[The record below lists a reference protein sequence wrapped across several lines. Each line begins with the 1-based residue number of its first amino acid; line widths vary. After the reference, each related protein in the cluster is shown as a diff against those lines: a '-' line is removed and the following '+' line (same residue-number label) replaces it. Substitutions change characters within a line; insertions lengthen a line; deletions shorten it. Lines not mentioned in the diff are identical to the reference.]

1 MSTSVLDK
9 PLFRN
14 RTIKEWFISL
24 PTFIVLLTIVFLSS
38 GEYIHARMLAIGNS
52 LWPGYTTELKKA
64 FIPER
69 QCQSI
74 EKAVESAYTK
84 WLALPEED
92 EFGFEKGPWNPGA
105 VKISVEQ
112 SNKTCTK
119 LNKEIKAAKKQVTP
133 NMKRYLWVETS
144 IQQFVGQS
152 SQIKKPL
159 FIFLVL
165 LCAVSTTFSKHHIS
179 LRPITTQKDQIVS
192 SIALIITFIML
203 LVSSTI
209 YYQAE
214 LNIASQGIQVH
225 DMNLHKYWIV
235 GFATLLL
242 VNIYIFFTRKR
253 DNLPAGDSY
262 LKSLLS
268 IPLFGIMGITAGIQF
283 FFLLDY
289 PTGISVTMTQ
299 ITDFIDVF
307 LKLALYI
314 WLGML
319 LKQTRLAKLFFD
331 VLRPW
336 NMSSELMCCIVLIF
350 AAVPT
355 AYTGASGIF
364 IIAAGAIIFQELRM
378 AGTRGQLALATTAM
392 SGSMGVVLKPCLM
405 IVLIAAVNDSITTDE
420 LFGYGMWVFV
430 LTAVLFF
437 IVSQITRQEKIS
449 IAPVSEAMPKSIA
462 ALVPI
467 LPYVLITLGIIS
479 LYKSFFDQGFDE
491 YSAPVILP
499 VVLLTIIIY
508 EKVFSASIG
517 NAMDAALGTSFRA
530 SAKEADTHVDSKDL
544 EEGLRFAT
552 TETTDHI
559 GALLLLMML
568 SLCVGGLIERSGVM
582 SSILPEV
589 FPSIWVLLSVLV
601 VFLVVVGMIIDPMGA
616 IILVNATITPIAYAN
631 GIHPLH
637 FWLITLVA
645 FELGYLSPPVALN
658 HLLTRHIV
666 GEEETAKAY
675 AEPLP
680 KDNFWYRY
688 ERYLLPIT
696 VMAIALVIVAYVP
709 VLIGYENLGFSEYT
723 HK

>member
-1 MSTSVLDK
+1 MTTSVIDK
-9 PLFRN
+9 PLFKN
-14 RTIKEWFISL
+14 RSIKEWLISF
-24 PTFIVLLTIVFLSS
+24 PTFLVLLAIVFLSS
-38 GEYIHARMLAIGNS
+38 GEYIHAQMLSVGNKI
-52 LWPGYTTELKKA
+52 WPGYTTELKKA

-69 QCQSI
+69 QCPSI
-74 EKAVESAYTK
+74 EKAIETAYKKWVE
-84 WLALPEED
+84 LPEED
-92 EFGFEKGPWNPGA
+92 EFGFEKEPWNPDA
-105 VKISVEQ
+105 VTTSVEQ
-112 SNKTCTK
+112 SNKTCTQ
-119 LNKEIKAAKKQVTP
+119 LNEEIQAAKSQVTS
-133 NMKRYLWVETS
+133 NMKRYLFVETS
-144 IQQFVGQS
+144 IQSIVGQS
-152 SQIKKPL
+152 SKIKKPL

-165 LCAVSTTFSKHHIS
+165 LCAIGTTFSKHHIS
-179 LRPITTQKDQIVS
+179 LRPVVNAKDQLVS
-192 SIALIITFIML
+192 SIALIISFIML
-203 LVSSTI
+203 LVSSVL
-209 YYQAE
+209 YYKAE
-214 LNIASQGIQVH
+214 LDIREQGIEVH
-225 DMNLHKYWIV
+225 DMNLHLYWIA
-235 GFATLLL
+235 GFGVLLL
-242 VNIYIFFTRKR
+242 ANIYILFTRKR
-253 DNLPAGDSY
+253 EPLPEGGSY

-268 IPLFGIMGITAGIQF
+268 VPLFAIMAIIAGIQF

-319 LKQTRLAKLFFD
+319 LKQTRLAKLFFN

-378 AGTRGQLALATTAM
+378 AGTRGQLALAATAM
-392 SGSMGVVLKPCLM
+392 SGSMGVVLKPCLL

-449 IAPVSEAMPKSIA
+449 IAPVREAFPKSIA
-462 ALVPI
+462 ALIPI
-467 LPYVLITLGIIS
+467 LPYILITFGVIA
-479 LYKSFFDQGFDE
+479 LYKTLFDQGFDE

-508 EKVFSASIG
+508 EKVFSKSIG
-517 NAMDAALGTSFRA
+517 HAMDSALGTTFLQS
-530 SAKEADTHVDSKDL
+530 SKEADEHVESKTL

-568 SLCVGGLIERSGVM
+568 SLCVGGLIERSGIM
-582 SSILPEV
+582 STILPET
-589 FPSIWVLLSVLV
+589 FSSIWVLLSILV
-601 VFLVVVGMIIDPMGA
+601 VFLVIVGMIMDPTGA

-666 GEEETAKAY
+666 GEEETKKAY

-680 KDNFWYRY
+680 TDNFWYRY

-696 VMAIALVIVAYVP
+696 VMAIALLLVAFVP
-709 VLIGYENLGFSEYT
+709 PLIGYENLGFAEYI
-723 HK
+723 HR